1 MTDPNLGHMLIR
13 DNSLTFGE
21 SLSKVARHELA
32 ALCLRA
38 IGDELNRKPI
48 PNKSRGRGRPPSPI
62 SVLALRMEVHPD
74 SVRRWMDLRE
84 IQASDYNSEKLAR
97 FALTYNREETVKILR
112 HDLERHREAIEGW
125 VRRMDPVV
133 ENFPNGDKG
142 QTQNIVASPCV
153 ENTEVEEAF

>member
-1 MTDPNLGHMLIR
+1 MTDPNLGHTPIR

-38 IGDELNRKPI
+38 IGDELSRKPI

-62 SVLALRMEVHPD
+62 GVLALRMEVHPD

-84 IQASDYNSEKLAR
+84 IQASDYNSEKLATMAVKFSPEEVAR
-97 FALTYNREETVKILR
+97 ILQEDLDRYRETMAGWLKRVAPNKTV
-112 HDLERHREAIEGW
+112 
-125 VRRMDPVV
+125 
-133 ENFPNGDKG
+133 
-142 QTQNIVASPCV
+142 SPCV
-153 ENTEVEEAF
+153 ENTAVEEDLGYI